1 MLIVI
6 FLCRY
11 KLVWTHDKIEV
22 FQPIL
27 RYIYDGYE
35 IIYIIRGWIW
45 TGNGEWYTLPK
56 MLKTRNHIGNGI
68 YEEKLEHKR

>member
-1 MLIVI
+1 MLIVS

-11 KLVWTHDKIEV
+11 SVDINYFEDHKIEV

-35 IIYIIRGWIW
+35 IIYIIRGWI
-45 TGNGEWYTLPK
+45 
-56 MLKTRNHIGNGI
+56 
-68 YEEKLEHKR
+68 